1 MSIFPPPRLFR
12 PILAL
17 TICLAGALLFVRLG
31 TVLPWMLGPLI
42 SMALATMAGLP
53 VEKPRGGLPMGQFVI
68 GAALGLY
75 FTGPVLRQIAD
86 YAPYVM
92 AGALFAFVLGSVCA
106 FVLSRLSG
114 CDFRTAFF
122 ASLPG
127 GAAEM
132 SVLAERMGGRADWV
146 AAAHAVRII
155 LVVLTVPPLLTMSG
169 VHGAELHAATS
180 REVHY
185 AGLAAIV
192 AISCAAALLLRRIDV
207 PNSWVI
213 GPLLAMIIVTGS
225 GVELSALPQWSING
239 GQLLIGCGLGSRFNR
254 GFFRTAPRFL
264 ASSAL
269 TVCLGIMLAAGFA
282 CALALVSGINLP
294 TSILATAPGGVAEM
308 SITATVLQFGVPIVT
323 AFHVSRMAILV
334 VGTAPLFALGQ
345 RYVLWRA
352 GTPR

>member
-1 MSIFPPPRLFR
+1 LLPRLLR
-12 PILAL
+12 PALAL
-17 TICLAGALLFVRLG
+17 ILCLAGALLFVRAG

-42 SMALATMAGLP
+42 TMALASMAGLP
-53 VEKPRGGLPMGQFVI
+53 VERPRGGLPMGQFVI
-68 GAALGLY
+68 GSALGLY
-75 FTGPVLRQIAD
+75 FTGPVLHRVAD
-86 YAPYVM
+86 YAPFV
-92 AGALFAFVLGSVCA
+92 ATGAVFAFVLGSVCA
-106 FVLSRLSG
+106 YALTRLSG
-114 CDFRTAFF
+114 CDYRTAFF

-169 VHGAELHAATS
+169 VHGAEIFASAS

-185 AGLAAIV
+185 GGLAVIIAV
-192 AISCAAALLLRRIDV
+192 SSAAALGLRRIDT

-213 GPLLAMIIVTGS
+213 GPLLATIIMTGS
-225 GVELSALPQWSING
+225 GIELSALPRWSING
-239 GQLLIGCGLGSRFNR
+239 GQLLIGCALGSRFNR

-264 ASSAL
+264 ASAAV
-269 TVCLGIMLAAGFA
+269 TICLGIILAAAFA
-282 CALALVSGINLP
+282 WVLAAVSGINLP
-294 TSILATAPGGVAEM
+294 TTILATAPGGVAEM

-334 VGTAPLFALGQ
+334 IGTAPLFALGQ
-345 RYVLWRA
+345 RYFLWRA
-352 GTPR
+352 GMARR